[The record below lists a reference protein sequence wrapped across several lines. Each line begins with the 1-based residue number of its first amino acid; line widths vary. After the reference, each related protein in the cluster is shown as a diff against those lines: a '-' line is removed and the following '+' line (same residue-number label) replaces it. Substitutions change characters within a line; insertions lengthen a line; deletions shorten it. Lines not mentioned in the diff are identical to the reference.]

1 MLRFNIILCLIAHI
15 IFPAKNIAQKWSE
28 EKAWSWYEKQPW
40 LVGTNFN
47 PSSSINQL
55 EFWQVQTFDAVTIER
70 ELKWSSE
77 IGMNLHR
84 VYLHNLLWEQDS
96 KGFLERLNIYLSI
109 ADKYKI
115 KTIFVLLDDVWH
127 PQPKLGKQPD
137 PIPHLHNSG
146 WVQAPGAEILGNLSL
161 HDELES
167 YIKGVISEFAN
178 DERVLL
184 WDLYNEPDNRAKGK
198 GRAKL
203 ELRNKN
209 KYSLALL
216 RKTFQWAREVN
227 PTQPLTTGIW
237 RGNISN
243 WGILNKLPELDRFML
258 ENSDVISFHAY
269 DGKLENVTRKISELK
284 KYNRPLFCTEY
295 LARSHGNTFEML
307 MPLFKKENIAAINW
321 GLVDGK
327 TNTKYPWKSW
337 VIKLSKE
344 PKVWHH
350 DIFRSDGSPYSKS
363 EITFIKKMTLNK

>member
-1 MLRFNIILCLIAHI
+1 MRTFLFTSFLMVILNAT
-15 IFPAKNIAQKWSE
+15 AQKWTT

-55 EFWQVQTFDAVTIER
+55 EFWQAETFDRTTIER

-77 IGMNLHR
+77 LGMNVHR
-84 VYLHNLLWEQDS
+84 VYLHNLLWDQNSE
-96 KGFLERLNIYLSI
+96 GFLERIELYLSI
-109 ADKYKI
+109 ADKYEI

-127 PQPKLGKQPD
+127 PEPHLGKQPD

-146 WVQAPGAEILGNLSL
+146 WVQSPGAKILGDLSR

-167 YIKGVISEFAN
+167 YVKGVISEFAN
-178 DERVLL
+178 DKRVLL
-184 WDLYNEPDNRAKGK
+184 WDLYNEPDNRATGK
-198 GRAKL
+198 ERSKL
-203 ELRNKN
+203 ELKNKD

-216 RKTFQWAREVN
+216 KKTYKWAREVN
-227 PTQPLTTGIW
+227 PSQPLTVGIW

-243 WGILNKLPELDRFML
+243 WGKPDNLPELDRFML

-269 DGKLENVTRKISELK
+269 DGDLEKVIKKINELK
-284 KYNRPLFCTEY
+284 NYNRPLFCTEY
-295 LARSHGNTFEML
+295 LARAVGNTFEVL
-307 MPLFKKENIAAINW
+307 LPLFKKEKIAAINW

-337 VIKLSKE
+337 VIRPSKE
-344 PKVWHH
+344 PEVWHH
-350 DIFRSDGSPYSKS
+350 DIFRSDGTPFSKK
-363 EITFIKKMTLNK
+363 EVNFIRKMILNN